1 MEEEKTEAEGVTLK
15 SVLNDLHQNQGF
27 VDALLGNLESYCRAA
42 AQKVAANPG
51 LLGEQDRAKVF
62 LLNAKHSHHDEMDER
77 LSFLQEFAVNS
88 DLKISKAQL
97 RVIYDLLS

>member
-1 MEEEKTEAEGVTLK
+1 MTLK

-62 LLNAKHSHHDEMDER
+62 LLNPKHSHHDEMDER